1 MKSYFSICFLLVFVQ
16 FSSLYGQS
24 MTAPTTKKSTT
35 TTTATPT
42 STGQSEWA
50 LVMTKMTGQ
59 ADVLQRWKTKVGVS
73 KGRNKSRLG

>member
-50 LVMTKMTGQ
+50 LVMTKMTG
-59 ADVLQRWKTKVGVS
+59 ASGCFTALENKVGVS